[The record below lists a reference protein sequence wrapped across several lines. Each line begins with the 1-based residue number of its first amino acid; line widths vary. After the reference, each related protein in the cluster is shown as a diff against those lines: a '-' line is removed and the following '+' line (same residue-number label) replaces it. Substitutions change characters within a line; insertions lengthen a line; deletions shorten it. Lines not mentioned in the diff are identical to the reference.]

1 MIAVT
6 IAVTFGRLNITT
18 RRDWSAAYPSAQTPG
33 NANRGPSRRLAREI
47 APMSRAGIVPR
58 TLARPP
64 QTRFVSRSSRFTAAP
79 RCCRVWRGSL
89 YSQNL
94 RGDSRR
100 LRKTVSRG
108 KPSRGALRKRV
119 CPCCRSPHPRG
130 KESQAA
136 IVRKTRSPARP
147 QSFAIRPAAN
157 RRHNGCIRQ
166 KHRKPAQEVAVQ
178 NGCKPA
184 FGPPIV

>member
-1 MIAVT
+1 MAVMIAL
-6 IAVTFGRLNITT
+6 TFGQPNIMT

-136 IVRKTRSPARP
+136 IVRKTIFLPARRALP
-147 QSFAIRPAAN
+147 FAPLRIAGTTGASARSTGN
-157 RRHNGCIRQ
+157 R
-166 KHRKPAQEVAVQ
+166 HRRLPYRMGVSRLSVRR
-178 NGCKPA
+178 
-184 FGPPIV
+184 